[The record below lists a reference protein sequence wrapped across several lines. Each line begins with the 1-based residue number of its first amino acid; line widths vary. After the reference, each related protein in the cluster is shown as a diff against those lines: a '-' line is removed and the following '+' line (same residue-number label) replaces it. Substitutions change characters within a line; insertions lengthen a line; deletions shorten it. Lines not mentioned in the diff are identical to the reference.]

1 MRSARD
7 VRWRMAPEVSTDVE
21 SLVRAVGVTPLT
33 ARLLCNRGVS
43 DPGAARTF
51 LRPSLSDLHD
61 PFLLPQMEEA
71 ADRIHEAVK
80 RGQRVVVYGD
90 YDVDGITAT
99 AILLRC
105 LGLLGAEGRYHIP
118 DRLTEGYGLNAEAVR
133 ALAGEGARLL
143 VTVDCGINA
152 VAEVALARKLGMDVI
167 VTDHHEPGEEVPSGA
182 LLVNPKLPGGGYP
195 FRELSGA
202 GLAFKLAWALGKRFS
217 AGRRVSPE
225 FREFLLDTVSL
236 AGLGTIADVVAL
248 RGENRVLARYGLMGL
263 ADSGA
268 VGIRALC
275 EASGVGAGRLSVF
288 DVGFKLAPRLN
299 AAGRLGSA
307 RRCVELLTTTSEE
320 RARAI
325 AAELNVENARRQRL
339 QEAITEEARAMLAD
353 DGGVEGRRSIVLAR
367 EGWHAGVL
375 GIVAARLAEEFWRP
389 AILLTL
395 EGDEG
400 HGSGRSIGPV
410 NLFEA
415 LCACAGRL
423 EGFGGHAMAAGL
435 RLKRS
440 EVERFAEEFEAAVAA
455 RLGPEDLRPT
465 MGLDAEVRMGDITR
479 ALVGELEQMEPF
491 GVGNPEPLLLALD
504 VGIGGEVRR
513 MGSDGRHISFWAR
526 QDGVAIRTVGFGM
539 GGLADAL
546 ADAGVCSMVV
556 VPRLNRWRGR
566 ESVEL
571 EARDIRPGRWEGP
584 ARGRG

>member
-1 MRSARD
+1 MRLARE
-7 VRWRMAPEVSTDVE
+7 VHWQKAPEVSAAVE
-21 SLVRAVGVTPLT
+21 SLARAVGIAPLT
-33 ARLLCNRGVS
+33 ARLLCNRGVRE
-43 DPGAARTF
+43 PGAARAF

-80 RGQRVVVYGD
+80 RGERVVVYGD
-90 YDVDGITAT
+90 YDADGITGT

-105 LGLLGAEGRYHIP
+105 LGLLEAEGCYYIP
-118 DRLTEGYGLNAEAVR
+118 DRLSEGYGLNAEAVR
-133 ALAGEGARLL
+133 ALAAGGARLL

-152 VAEVALARKLGMDVI
+152 VAEVALARELGMDVI

-236 AGLGTIADVVAL
+236 AGLGTIADVVTL
-248 RGENRVLARYGLMGL
+248 RGENRVIARYGLMGL

-275 EASGVGAGRLSVF
+275 EASGVGAGPLSAF

-307 RRCVELLTTTSEE
+307 RRCVELLTTASEE

-325 AAELNVENARRQRL
+325 AAELNGENTRRRRL
-339 QEAITEEARAMLAD
+339 QEGIVEEARAMLGD
-353 DGGVEGRRSIVLAR
+353 DGGLEGRRSIVLAH

-389 AILLTL
+389 TVLLTL

-400 HGSGRSIGPV
+400 HGSARSIGPL

-423 EGFGGHAMAAGL
+423 DKFGGHAMAAGL

-440 EVERFAEEFEAAVAA
+440 EVERFAEDFEEAVAE
-455 RLGPEDLRPT
+455 RLGAEDSRPT
-465 MGLDAEVRMGDITR
+465 MEVDAEVRVGDITR
-479 ALVGELEQMEPF
+479 TLLGELEQMAPF
-491 GVGNPEPLLLALD
+491 GVGNPEPLLVARD
-504 VGIGGEVRR
+504 VRIGGEVRR
-513 MGSDGRHISFWAR
+513 MGRDGRHISFWAR
-526 QDGVAIRTVGFGM
+526 QDEVAIRTVGFGM
-539 GGLADAL
+539 SEVAGAL
-546 ADAGVCSMVV
+546 ADAGVCSMVF
-556 VPRLNRWRGR
+556 VPRVNRWRGR

-571 EARDIRPGRWEGP
+571 EARDIRPGR
-584 ARGRG
+584 